1 MSVAIDFKSVS
12 VIFGDNPA
20 QALQMATDGDS
31 REDIQEKTGNVL
43 GVSECSLQVDAGEI
57 VVLMGLSGSG
67 KSTLLR
73 TVNGLNPITSGQVVV
88 RAGSETIEL
97 GAASRKQLH
106 DLRSFLVAMVFQSF
120 ALLPWRTVAENVGLG
135 LELSKIN
142 KKERQERIAHHLEM
156 VGLGD
161 WADRK
166 ITELSGG
173 MRQRVGLARAFVTE
187 APILLM
193 DEPFSALDPLIR
205 AHLQD
210 ELLELQEKSKRTI
223 LFVSHDLDEAM
234 KIGNRIAIMKGGR
247 INQFATPQEIVL
259 KPADTYVKE
268 FVAHMNP
275 LNILCAEDI
284 MQREFEIS
292 SASYRQIPPKLPVRD
307 IIALFNEKDDPL
319 SVITDNGQVGT
330 ISQSDIILALGG
342 N

>member
-1 MSVAIDFKSVS
+1 V
-12 VIFGDNPA
+12 
-20 QALQMATDGDS
+20 
-31 REDIQEKTGNVL
+31 E
-43 GVSECSLQVDAGEI
+43 AGEI

-73 TVNGLNPITSGQVVV
+73 TVNGLNPVTSGQVIV
-88 RAGSETIEL
+88 RAGPEAIEL
-97 GAASRKQLH
+97 GGASKKQLH
-106 DLRSFLVAMVFQSF
+106 DLRSYLVAMVFQNF
-120 ALLPWRTVAENVGLG
+120 ALLPWRTVSENVGLG
-135 LELSKIN
+135 LELSKID
-142 KKERQERIAHHLEM
+142 KKERQEQIDHHLDM
-156 VGLGD
+156 VGLSD

-259 KPADTYVKE
+259 KPADAYVKE

-275 LNILCAEDI
+275 LNILCAEDV
-284 MQREFEIS
+284 MQRNFQTS
-292 SASYRQIPPKLPVRD
+292 SAARRQIPPKLPVRE
-307 IIALFNEKDDPL
+307 IIALFREQDDPINVM
-319 SVITDNGQVGT
+319 SESGQVGT
-330 ISQSDIILALGG
+330 ISQSDIISALAEG
-342 N
+342 